1 MKLHHLKFNQMSNN
15 FDLNTFNSGF
25 DYIMSFQDPF
35 FWDAIFGLKH
45 PNYYKEISL
54 RIINS

>member
-1 MKLHHLKFNQMSNN
+1 MKLHCLKFNHMLNN

-25 DYIMSFQDPF
+25 NYIMSFQNPF
-35 FWDAIFGLKH
+35 FWDAIFGFRH

-54 RIINS
+54 GITNS